1 MNVRMTKQQ
10 ANDLRKA
17 IWFMA
22 QGCRDHKNK
31 DMVTLSDEN
40 LDALQMT
47 REGLTKLLVLEETI
61 KQQLNSNGKSIN
73 RRNKAKQ
80 RSVA

>member
-1 MNVRMTKQQ
+1 MKLTVTPAQ

-17 IWFMA
+17 IWFLA
-22 QGCRDHKNK
+22 HGCRDHKSK
-31 DMVTLSDEN
+31 ELVTFSEEN

-47 REGLTKLLVLEETI
+47 TQRLFELLELEETI
-61 KQQLNSNGKSIN
+61 KQQLNSNGTTVN

-80 RSVA
+80 RAVA